1 MSGAGQT
8 PPGARSSREYGL
20 LVLLNSRVDRLTS
33 AVRLNVDKWLPSG
46 RCRIQNSAYRPTSEF
61 FTISIMKYN
70 WKIKEVDLQKVQQL
84 NKEQNIP
91 SVIAAVL
98 INRGLDNPVVI
109 NKFFNPSIDNL
120 YNPFLMSDMDKAVN
134 RLKKAISNKEKIV
147 ILGDY
152 DVDGTT
158 ATAFLYLFLQE
169 IGLEVIYYIPD
180 REKEG
185 YGVSNR
191 GIDFAIKSSANLI
204 ITCDCG
210 INSINEIEY
219 ANKNNIDI
227 IVTDHHEPAEVLPDA
242 LAILDPKRKD
252 DIYPFKELCG
262 IGVAFKM
269 LYGLSIANKIPL
281 EKIFYYL
288 DLVAIGTAADI
299 VPILNENRI
308 IVSKG
313 LKVLNKSKNIGLQ
326 SLLKVSGFENK
337 TINVVNIVF
346 GLAPRINAAGRLG
359 EAIRA
364 VRLLTS
370 FNHKESIDLSNL
382 LERENRNRQIIEK
395 ATIDN
400 AILQLNATHDLDV
413 DKILILDAPDWHQ
426 GVIGIVASKLKEIYN
441 RPVVMLTFQNG
452 IGKGSARSIP
462 GFNIFSAFSECSN
475 FLLNFGGHK
484 MAAGLT
490 IKKESLPHFKE
501 CLKKIASDQISDE
514 MLNRV
519 LSIEG
524 EIPFSDINQK
534 TIDYLQKM
542 APFGPGNMRPIF
554 VARNLKISGI
564 PRIVGENHLKF
575 KACQDRIVISAIG
588 WKLSELY
595 EMLISNRPLDMAF
608 VIEENEWNGLKEI
621 QLNIKDIHYSVTNHN

>member
-1 MSGAGQT
+1 
-8 PPGARSSREYGL
+8 
-20 LVLLNSRVDRLTS
+20 
-33 AVRLNVDKWLPSG
+33 
-46 RCRIQNSAYRPTSEF
+46 
-61 FTISIMKYN
+61 MKYN

-91 SVIAAVL
+91 SVISAVL

-169 IGLEVIYYIPD
+169 IGLEVSYYIPD

>member
-1 MSGAGQT
+1 
-8 PPGARSSREYGL
+8 
-20 LVLLNSRVDRLTS
+20 
-33 AVRLNVDKWLPSG
+33 
-46 RCRIQNSAYRPTSEF
+46 
-61 FTISIMKYN
+61 MKYN

-91 SVIAAVL
+91 SVISAVL

-169 IGLEVIYYIPD
+169 IGLEVSYYIPD

-242 LAILDPKRKD
+242 LAVLDPKRKD

-299 VPILNENRI
+299 VPILSENRI

-313 LKVLNKSKNIGLQ
+313 LKILNKSKNIGLQ

-382 LERENRNRQIIEK
+382 LDRENRNRQIIEK

>member
-1 MSGAGQT
+1 
-8 PPGARSSREYGL
+8 
-20 LVLLNSRVDRLTS
+20 
-33 AVRLNVDKWLPSG
+33 
-46 RCRIQNSAYRPTSEF
+46 
-61 FTISIMKYN
+61 MKYN

-91 SVIAAVL
+91 SVISAVL

-169 IGLEVIYYIPD
+169 IGLEVSYYIPD

-242 LAILDPKRKD
+242 LAVLDPKRKD

-269 LYGLSIANKIPL
+269 LYGLSIANRIPL

-299 VPILNENRI
+299 VPILSENRI

-313 LKVLNKSKNIGLQ
+313 LKILNKSKNIGLQ

-395 ATIDN
+395 ATTDN

-490 IKKESLPHFKE
+490 IKKESLSHFKE

-575 KACQDRIVISAIG
+575 KACQDRVVISAIG